1 MRAILV
7 DDEQHCIDRITNLI
21 TDNNL
26 DVEIIG
32 CYNTVEDGFEGISLL
47 KPDFIF
53 LDIHIGNKTGFDLLE
68 KFAKIDFEVI
78 FTTAFENHA
87 IQAIKF
93 SAIDYL
99 LKPIDFDDLKDSIV
113 RLKEKTRNK
122 KSAVSGYDE
131 LLQNLLHI
139 KNQNKKITIQTQ
151 TETLLINIQD
161 IVRCQSDINYTT
173 LYLKNGKH
181 IVASKTLKDFENVLS
196 PYNFFRVH
204 NSHLIN
210 LEYMKSYDKGKGG
223 YVHLTDNSV
232 VEVSVRRKEPFIN
245 RLNEL

>member
-1 MRAILV
+1 MTAVIV
-7 DDEQHCIDRITNLI
+7 DDEQHCIDRIIKLVS
-21 TDNNL
+21 DNNIE
-26 DVEIIG
+26 VEIIG
-32 CYNTVEDGFEGISLL
+32 CYNSVDEGFNGISLL

-53 LDIHIGNKTGFDLLE
+53 LDIHIGKETGFDLLE

-99 LKPIDFDDLKDSIV
+99 LKPIDFDDLKESIA
-113 RLKEKTRNK
+113 RLKEKIGSRKFN
-122 KSAVSGYDE
+122 VSGYEE

-139 KNQNKKITIQTQ
+139 KSQNKKITIQTQ

-161 IVRCQSDINYTT
+161 IIRCQSDINYTT
-173 LYLKNGKH
+173 LYLKNGKNV
-181 IVASKTLKDFENVLS
+181 VASKTLKDFENLLS

-223 YVHLTDNSV
+223 YVHLIDNSV

>member
-1 MRAILV
+1 MKAIII
-7 DDEQHCIDRITNLI
+7 DDEQHCIDRIISLVN
-21 TDNNL
+21 DNQIE
-26 DVEIIG
+26 VEIIG
-32 CYNTVEDGFEGISLL
+32 CYNNVDDGFNGISLL

-53 LDIHIGNKTGFDLLE
+53 LDIHIGNETGFDLLE
-68 KFAKIDFEVI
+68 KFTKINFEVI

-99 LKPIDFDDLKDSIV
+99 LKPIDVDDLKESIA
-113 RLKEKTRNK
+113 RLKQKTESR
-122 KSAVSGYDE
+122 KSTVSGYEE

-151 TETLLINIQD
+151 TETILINIQD
-161 IVRCQSDINYTT
+161 IIRCQSDINYTT
-173 LYLKNGKH
+173 LYLKNGKNV
-181 IVASKTLKDFENVLS
+181 VASKTLKDFENLLS

-232 VEVSVRRKEPFIN
+232 VEVSVRRKEPFIS